1 MDALDHS
8 DLTAAGKYAA
18 LEAAAGFGN
27 EVIFGNAEPVRRLK
41 RSLKHLKLSKL
52 QQRAVLRV
60 AGRWICGEWPS
71 FSLVMRSAANCCKPR
86 MKEGLHEGGA
96 VPLHENG

>member
-1 MDALDHS
+1 MSSACEEKMLGGLLVVMDALDHT
-8 DLTAAGKYAA
+8 DLTPAGKYAA

-27 EVIFGNAEPVRRLK
+27 EAIFANAEPVLRLK
-41 RSLKHLKLSKL
+41 RALKHLKLSTL

-71 FSLVMRSAANCCKPR
+71 FRSLVHSAANR
-86 MKEGLHEGGA
+86 G
-96 VPLHENG
+96 